1 MKYNLQDELIQ
12 YDRKKAVEYAKY
24 YALTPNIKEYPYYED
39 HDCANFVSQCIKA
52 GGIKFRGNEWDDLDS
67 WFSNTNKA
75 NELSRVSL
83 TWRGARYFRR
93 YWGNENGLGNNKA
106 FKYIEIISSDVLDNF
121 QDIYSFLKVGDVIQ
135 YGKKSNNYTPNHT
148 QIIIN
153 KTYNSSYNISD
164 LYMAQHSANRI
175 YISLYEYISNFKD
188 KDRKIYLYKIIGD

>member
-1 MKYNLQDELIQ
+1 
-12 YDRKKAVEYAKY
+12 VEYAKCY
-24 YALTPNIKEYPYYED
+24 SLTPNIKEYPYYQGF
-39 HDCANFVSQCIKA
+39 DCTNFVSQCIKA
-52 GGIKFRGNEWDDLDS
+52 GGINYRCNKWDDLDS

-75 NELSRVSL
+75 NDSSQVSL

-106 FKYIEIISSDVLDNF
+106 FKYVEIRASDVLDNF
-121 QDIYSFLKVGDVIQ
+121 EDIYSFLKVGDVIQ
-135 YGKKSNNYTPNHT
+135 YGKKSNNYIPNHT

-153 KTYNSSYNISD
+153 KTYNNSYNISD
-164 LYMAQHSANRI
+164 LYMAQHSVNRI